1 MSIGFKIKKLRE
13 QHNLSQPE
21 LAEVLDISQAKLS
34 NIENGKNRKEIDIIL
49 LDKIRKYFDKD
60 FDYFLEEKTINK
72 VKDNKGQ
79 ISCTNFTIN
88 NQFPNEIT
96 EQLLVLT
103 KQMQI
108 ILESQSQKK

>member
-60 FDYFLEEKTINK
+60 FDYFLEEKVVYK
-72 VKDNKGQ
+72 VETNKGQ
-79 ISCTNFTIN
+79 IAHHIETIN
-88 NQFPNEIT
+88 NQFPNEVA